1 MKTKQIFLVCSLLS
15 MVAFANPWRMNL
27 NFNTSGSITFQDTKI
42 CDFRPNYFQPGWTG
56 GELSKLVTKRLYAG
70 EMYAETP
77 AWKTELKLYTALKAD
92 SANDT
97 TATLTY
103 TMTALSDVTLR
114 VFYVGFRFPVAN
126 LIGHEYQLDDD
137 PPQIFPAK
145 MDKTHLARK
154 AVSKL
159 TIGTKFGPIVLR
171 FHKPTKLLL
180 QDDRQWAET
189 FLLRV
194 APAGEDDKDWK
205 NGDAE
210 SFTVDFTMPAALTLN
225 KPQLTKLTADSGEW
239 IPLDTVLGIKKD
251 SILDFS
257 KMHFTDAPAG
267 KYGWVKAVGKHF
279 EFEGL
284 PGVNQRFYGINFV
297 STGQVNPKPQSE
309 ELAERLLRI
318 GYNTVRFHHHENSII
333 LREKDSSVHLH
344 PENMDMFDY
353 FFNELKKRGI
363 YCTTDMYVSRVVL
376 RTELWP
382 GEEGRVEMGEFKQL
396 LPVCKE
402 AMDNWKAFSRNFL
415 LHKNP
420 YTGMTYAED
429 PCMAWISMVNEN
441 TPNLGKIITDKKKVG
456 ELWRQAWKAWLIAKY
471 GSEEKTAEA
480 WGVKMPLDLAAS
492 SRPAAAERD
501 LCCLGEKLMTDMF
514 TEMKRFLR
522 EDLGCKALLTDM
534 NYSSTAPWAA
544 NIRSNYDYVDHH
556 FYIDH
561 PNFLDQP
568 WRLPSSCPNESVVKQ
583 GGIGGTGCA
592 FARLFDRPF
601 TITEYNYSGPGR
613 YRGVGGILT
622 GCLGTLQ
629 DWAGIWRFAY
639 AHGNGGEFKPI
650 VTNYFDM
657 CRDPLNQCAERATL
671 LLYLRQ
677 DMKPAN
683 KTVAITLTRDHIAKK
698 TGKPEGWLTPG
709 WSGLV
714 THAQVGVVLDDMKGL
729 EPDIC
734 VPLSDRAPVAGKDI
748 VRSDAPLARENATA
762 IFDTV
767 KKQKWLEADDGNIT
781 NFTAEPAIRQSIG
794 KQFTQIPLKDTMILN
809 TPRTAGGFAPAGTTI
824 NTDNVDVTIMD
835 TDATV
840 WASSIDTDLTKGK
853 HILLT
858 HLTDLVNT
866 EMTFAEP
873 QRRTLLNWGKMPH
886 LVRNG
891 RAKVTFKKR
900 DAANETVRAWAL
912 RLDGERLE
920 EVPVTA
926 TADGFS
932 IDLAVNSPSGA
943 RMLYE
948 IEIQQ
953 K

>member
-1 MKTKQIFLVCSLLS
+1 MQIKQILLTSSLVS
-15 MVAFANPWRMNL
+15 MVAFANPWKLNL
-27 NFNTSGSITFQDTKI
+27 NFNTSGELLFQNTSICKFN
-42 CDFRPNYFQPGWTG
+42 PNYFKPGWTG
-56 GELSKLVTKRLYAG
+56 GDLPALKTKRLYDG
-70 EMYAETP
+70 EMYSETA
-77 AWKTELKLYTALKAD
+77 AWRTDLKLSSALKAD
-92 SANDT
+92 AIDEK
-97 TATLTY
+97 TAKLTY
-103 TMTALSDVTLR
+103 TLSALSDITLH
-114 VFYVGFRFPVAN
+114 VFYIGMRFPVEH
-126 LIGHEYQLDDD
+126 LIGCPYQVDDD
-137 PPQIFPAK
+137 PQQIFPEK
-145 MDKTHLARK
+145 HNQTHLFRK
-154 AVSKL
+154 PIQKL
-159 TIGTKFGPIVLR
+159 TIGTKYGTLSLKFD
-171 FHKPTKLLL
+171 KPTPVLL
-180 QDDRQWAET
+180 QDDRQWAEC
-189 FLLRV
+189 FLLRI
-194 APAGEDDKDWK
+194 APLGEEDHDWK

-210 SFTVDFTMPAALTLN
+210 SFTVDITTPSTLTLN
-225 KPQLTKLTADSGEW
+225 KPQITKLTAGDDW

-297 STGQVNPKPQSE
+297 ATGQVNPKPQSE

-318 GYNTVRFHHHENSII
+318 GYNTVRFHHHEND
-333 LREKDSSVHLH
+333 LVLHEKDSSVKLN
-344 PENMDMFDY
+344 PDTMDLFDY

-363 YCTTDMYVSRVVL
+363 YCTTDMYVSRIVL

-382 GEEGRVEMGEFKQL
+382 GETGRVEMSEFKLL

-402 AMDNWKAFSRNFL
+402 AMDNWKTFSRNFL

-429 PCMAWISMVNEN
+429 PCLGWISMVNEN
-441 TPNLGKIITDKKKVG
+441 TPNLGVVRQQTKVG
-456 ELWRQAWKAWLIAKY
+456 ELWRQAWKTWLLEKY
-471 GSEEKTAEA
+471 GSEEKIAEA
-480 WGVKMPLDLAAS
+480 WGVKLPLDLAAANL
-492 SRPAAAERD
+492 PDAASRD
-501 LCCLGEKLMTDMF
+501 LCCLAEKLMTNMF

-534 NYSSTAPWAA
+534 NYSSTAPWAV

-561 PNFLDQP
+561 PSFLDQP

-639 AHGNGGEFKPI
+639 AHGNWGEFKPV

-714 THAQVGVVLDDMKGL
+714 THAQVGVLLDDMKGL

-734 VPLSDRAPVAGKDI
+734 VPLSDRAPVAGKGI
-748 VRSDAPLARENATA
+748 VRSDAPLARENAA
-762 IFDTV
+762 AVFDVV
-767 KKQKWLEADDGNIT
+767 KKQKWLEADEGNIT
-781 NFTAEPAIRQSIG
+781 DFTADPDIRQSIG

-824 NTDNVDVTIMD
+824 NTDSLDVTIMD

-840 WASSIDTDLTKGK
+840 WASAVDSDLANGK

-900 DAANETVRAWAL
+900 AAANETIRAWAL

-932 IDLAVNSPSGA
+932 IDLTVKGPSGA

-948 IEIQQ
+948 IEVQE

>member
-1 MKTKQIFLVCSLLS
+1 MKIKQIILTSSLIS
-15 MVAFANPWRMNL
+15 MVAFANPWQLNL
-27 NFNTSGSITFQDTKI
+27 NFNTSGELLFQNTSICKFQ
-42 CDFRPNYFQPGWTG
+42 PNYFKPGWSG
-56 GELSKLVTKRLYAG
+56 GDLTRLDMKRLNNA
-70 EMYAETP
+70 EMYTETA
-77 AWKTELKLYTALKAD
+77 AWRTDLKLSCELKAD
-92 SANDT
+92 VANDKT
-97 TATLTY
+97 TTLNY
-103 TMTALSDVTLR
+103 TLKALSDITLR
-114 VFYVGFRFPVAN
+114 VFYVGFRFPVEH
-126 LIGHEYQLDDD
+126 LVGCPYQVDDD
-137 PPQIFPAK
+137 PPQTFPEK
-145 MDKTHLARK
+145 LEKIHLARK
-154 AVSKL
+154 AVTNL
-159 TIGTKFGPIVLR
+159 RIGTKFGPMVFN
-171 FHKPTKLLL
+171 FHEPTKLLL
-180 QDDRQWAET
+180 QDDRQWAEC
-189 FLLRV
+189 FLLRI
-194 APAGEDDKDWK
+194 APVGEDDKEWK
-205 NGDAE
+205 NGNAE
-210 SFTVDFTMPAALTLN
+210 SFTVDIITPAPLTLN
-225 KPQLTKLTADSGEW
+225 KPQITKLTAGDDW

-257 KMHFTDAPAG
+257 NLHFTDAPAG

-279 EFEGL
+279 EFEKL

-297 STGQVNPKPQSE
+297 ATGQVNPKPQSE

-318 GYNTVRFHHHENSII
+318 GYNTVRFHHHEND
-333 LREKDSSVHLH
+333 LVLHEKDSSVKLN
-344 PENMDMFDY
+344 PQTMDLFDY

-382 GEEGRVEMGEFKQL
+382 GEEGRVGMGEFKQL

-429 PCMAWISMVNEN
+429 PCLAWISMVNEN
-441 TPNLGKIITDKKKVG
+441 TPNLNLITQDDIVGK
-456 ELWRQAWKAWLIAKY
+456 LWRKAWKAWLLEKY
-471 GSEEKTAEA
+471 GSEEKMAEA
-480 WGVKMPLDLAAS
+480 WGVTLPLDLATTNLPDIA
-492 SRPAAAERD
+492 RRD
-501 LCCLGEKLMTDMF
+501 LCCLADKLMSDMF

-522 EDLGCKALLTDM
+522 EELGCKALLTDM

-544 NIRSNYDYVDHH
+544 NIRSHYDYVDHH

-561 PNFLDQP
+561 PGFLDQP

-622 GCLGTLQ
+622 GCLGALQ
-629 DWAGIWRFAY
+629 DWAGLWRFAY
-639 AHGNGGEFKPI
+639 AHGNGGEFKPV

-657 CRDPLNQCAERATL
+657 CRDPLNQCAERASL

-677 DMKPAN
+677 DMKPSQ
-683 KTVAITLTRDHIAKK
+683 KSVAITLTRDHIAKK
-698 TGKPEGWLTPG
+698 TGKPEGSLTPG

-748 VRSDAPLARENATA
+748 VRNDAPLARANASA
-762 IFDTV
+762 VFDAV
-767 KKQKWLEADDGNIT
+767 KKQKWLEGDDGNIT
-781 NFTAEPAIRQSIG
+781 NFTADPAIRQSIG

-824 NTDNVDVTIMD
+824 TTDSVDVTIMD

-840 WASSIDTDLTKGK
+840 WASAIDSNLEKGK

-873 QRRTLLNWGKMPH
+873 QRRTLLDWGKMPH

-900 DAANETVRAWAL
+900 NATNETIRAWAL

-920 EVPVTA
+920 EIPVTA

-932 IDLAVNSPSGA
+932 INLAVDGPSGA

-948 IEIQQ
+948 IEVEA

>member
-1 MKTKQIFLVCSLLS
+1 MQIKQILLTSSLVS
-15 MVAFANPWRMNL
+15 MVALANPWQLNL

-42 CDFRPNYFQPGWTG
+42 CEFRPNFFLPGWSG
-56 GELSKLVTKRLYAG
+56 GDLTRLDMKRLHNA

-77 AWKTELKLYTALKAD
+77 AWKTDLKLSTELKTNVVNEKATTLNYTLK
-92 SANDT
+92 
-97 TATLTY
+97 
-103 TMTALSDVTLR
+103 ALSDVTLR
-114 VFYVGFRFPVAN
+114 VFYIGFRFPVEH
-126 LIGHEYQLDDD
+126 LVGCEYQLDDD
-137 PPQIFPAK
+137 PPQIFPEK
-145 MDKTHLARK
+145 LEKTHLARK
-154 AVSKL
+154 AVTNL
-159 TIGTKFGPIVLR
+159 RIGTKFGPMVFK
-171 FHKPTKLLL
+171 FHEPTKLLL
-180 QDDRQWAET
+180 QDDRQWAEC

-194 APAGEDDKDWK
+194 APAGEDDKEWK

-210 SFTVDFTMPAALTLN
+210 SFTVDVTTPAPLTLN
-225 KPQLTKLTADSGEW
+225 KPQITKLTAGDDW

-251 SILDFS
+251 SILDFT

-279 EFEGL
+279 EFEKL

-297 STGQVNPKPQSE
+297 SSGQVNPKPQSE

-318 GYNTVRFHHHENSII
+318 GYNTVRFHHHEND
-333 LREKDSSVHLH
+333 LVLHEKNSSVKLN
-344 PENMDMFDY
+344 PQTMDLFDY

-382 GEEGRVEMGEFKQL
+382 GEEGRVGMGEFKQL

-429 PCMAWISMVNEN
+429 PCLAWISMVNEN
-441 TPNLGKIITDKKKVG
+441 TPNLSQITKDDIVGK
-456 ELWRQAWKAWLIAKY
+456 LWRKAWKAWLLEKY
-471 GSEEKTAEA
+471 GSEEKMAEA
-480 WGVKMPLDLAAS
+480 WGVKLPLDLATTNL
-492 SRPAAAERD
+492 PDAARRD
-501 LCCLGEKLMTDMF
+501 LCCLADKLMSDMF
-514 TEMKRFLR
+514 AEMKRFLR
-522 EDLGCKALLTDM
+522 EELGCKALLTDM

-544 NIRSNYDYVDHH
+544 NIRSHYDYVDHH

-561 PNFLDQP
+561 PGFLDQP
-568 WRLPSSCPNESVVKQ
+568 WRLPSNCPNESVVKQ

-639 AHGNGGEFKPI
+639 AHGNGGEFKPV

-677 DMKPAN
+677 DMQPSQKSI
-683 KTVAITLTRDHIAKK
+683 AITLTKDHHATQ
-698 TGKPEGWLTPG
+698 TGKPEGSLTPG

-714 THAQVGVVLDDMKGL
+714 THAQVGVMLDDMKGL

-748 VRSDAPLARENATA
+748 IRNDAPLARANASA
-762 IFDTV
+762 VFDAV
-767 KKQKWLEADDGNIT
+767 KKQKWLESDDGNIT
-781 NFTAEPAIRQSIG
+781 NFTADPAIRQSIG

-824 NTDNVDVTIMD
+824 HTDSLDVTIMD

-840 WASSIDTDLTKGK
+840 WASAIDNDITNSK

-891 RAKVTFKKR
+891 RAKITFKKR
-900 DAANETVRAWAL
+900 DAANETIRAWAL

-920 EVPVTA
+920 EVPVTT

-932 IDLAVNSPSGA
+932 IDLAVNGPSGA

-948 IEIQQ
+948 IEVQD